1 MTMYDSPPKHLT
13 LERKVRLEK
22 ALNDVTNMNG
32 SPDIIQSLR
41 AALKEYDQGINFD
54 RNV

>member
-1 MTMYDSPPKHLT
+1 MTMYGSPPKHLT

-22 ALNDVTNMNG
+22 ALKDVTSMDG

-41 AALKEYDQGINFD
+41 AALQEYKEKGIYFN
-54 RNV
+54 